1 MSAMKMSRGEKL
13 FAVINLTLMA
23 VFLLMIV
30 LPVGFVL
37 KQSLDIGAR
46 GELTLSLIP
55 REFSLLYYR
64 MILTDPGIFRPVL
77 NSTYLTIVGTLVAMV
92 VNAMG
97 AYTLSKRS
105 LPGNRIMIY
114 IILITMMF
122 SGGLVPL
129 YLVVV
134 RLGLYNRLNTLILLG
149 MVNGW
154 HMILIRNF
162 YWSIPASLSESA
174 LIDGAGDMAI
184 FTRIIIPLSKPVL
197 AAVALFTGVGYW
209 NTFFHAVIFMGDP
222 LKYTLPVKL
231 RELIA
236 ITTTLT
242 EGQMEMALG
251 AGALRDQ
258 VSAEGVAAAIIIVSM
273 IPIIVVYPYLQ
284 RHFVK
289 GIMVGSI
296 KG

>member
-1 MSAMKMSRGEKL
+1 MSAIKMSRGEKI
-13 FAVINLTLMA
+13 FAVFNLLMMA
-23 VFLLMIV
+23 VFLLMIIF
-30 LPVGFVL
+30 PVGFVL

-46 GELTLSLIP
+46 GELNLSLIP
-55 REFSLLYYR
+55 REFSLLYYQ
-64 MILTDPGIFRPVL
+64 MILTDPGIFRPFL
-77 NSTYLTIVGTLVAMV
+77 NSIYLTVVGTIVAMV
-92 VNAMG
+92 INSMG
-97 AYTLSKRS
+97 AYTLSKRD

-134 RLGLYNRLNTLILLG
+134 RLGLYNRLNTLILIA

-154 HMILIRNF
+154 YMILIRNF

-174 LIDGAGDMAI
+174 LMDGAGDFVI

-197 AAVALFTGVGYW
+197 AAIALFTGVGYW
-209 NTFFHAVIFMGDP
+209 NTFFHAVIFMSDP

-231 RELIA
+231 RELIS

-242 EGQMEMALG
+242 EGQLEMALG
-251 AGALRDQ
+251 AGAMRDQ

-273 IPIIVVYPYLQ
+273 IPIILVYPYLQ

>member
-1 MSAMKMSRGEKL
+1 MSAIKMSRGEKI
-13 FAVINLTLMA
+13 FAVFNLLMMA
-23 VFLLMIV
+23 VFLLMIIF
-30 LPVGFVL
+30 PVGFVL

-46 GELTLSLIP
+46 GELNLSLIP
-55 REFSLLYYR
+55 REFSLLYYQ
-64 MILTDPGIFRPVL
+64 MILTDPGIFRPFL
-77 NSTYLTIVGTLVAMV
+77 NSIYLTVVGTIVAMV
-92 VNAMG
+92 INSMG
-97 AYTLSKRS
+97 AYTLSKRD

-134 RLGLYNRLNTLILLG
+134 RLGLYNRLNTLILIAI
-149 MVNGW
+149 VNGW
-154 HMILIRNF
+154 YMILIRNF

-174 LIDGAGDMAI
+174 LMDGAGDFVI

-197 AAVALFTGVGYW
+197 AAIALFTGVGYW
-209 NTFFHAVIFMGDP
+209 NTFFHAVIFMSDP

-231 RELIA
+231 RELIS

-242 EGQMEMALG
+242 EGQLEMALG
-251 AGALRDQ
+251 AGAMRDQ

-273 IPIIVVYPYLQ
+273 IPIILVYPYLQ

>member
-1 MSAMKMSRGEKL
+1 MSRGEKI
-13 FAVINLTLMA
+13 FAVFNLLMMA
-23 VFLLMIV
+23 VFLLMIIF
-30 LPVGFVL
+30 PVGFVL

-46 GELTLSLIP
+46 GELNLSLIP
-55 REFSLLYYR
+55 REFSLLYYQ
-64 MILTDPGIFRPVL
+64 MILTDPGIFRPFL
-77 NSTYLTIVGTLVAMV
+77 NSIYLTVVGTIVAMV
-92 VNAMG
+92 INSMG
-97 AYTLSKRS
+97 AYTLSKRD

-134 RLGLYNRLNTLILLG
+134 RLGLYNRLNTLILIAI
-149 MVNGW
+149 VNGW
-154 HMILIRNF
+154 YMILIRNF

-174 LIDGAGDMAI
+174 LMDGAGDFVI

-197 AAVALFTGVGYW
+197 AAIALFTGVGYW
-209 NTFFHAVIFMGDP
+209 NTFFHAVIFMSDP

-231 RELIA
+231 RELIS

-242 EGQMEMALG
+242 EGQLEMALG
-251 AGALRDQ
+251 AGAMRDQ

-273 IPIIVVYPYLQ
+273 IPIILVYPYLQ